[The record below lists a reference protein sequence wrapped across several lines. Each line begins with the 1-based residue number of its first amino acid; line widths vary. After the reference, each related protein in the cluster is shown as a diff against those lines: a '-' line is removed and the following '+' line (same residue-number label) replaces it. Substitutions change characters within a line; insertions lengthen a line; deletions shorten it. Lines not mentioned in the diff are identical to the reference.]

1 LHTLQGMYPAFITF
15 ILVLK
20 YTMCKNLSGSCIY
33 MCLDGI
39 GVGVAYVLMGGW
51 NVDSSGFRFF
61 LNLSNLKLI
70 LTLLFIKK

>member
-1 LHTLQGMYPAFITF
+1 
-15 ILVLK
+15 
-20 YTMCKNLSGSCIY
+20 